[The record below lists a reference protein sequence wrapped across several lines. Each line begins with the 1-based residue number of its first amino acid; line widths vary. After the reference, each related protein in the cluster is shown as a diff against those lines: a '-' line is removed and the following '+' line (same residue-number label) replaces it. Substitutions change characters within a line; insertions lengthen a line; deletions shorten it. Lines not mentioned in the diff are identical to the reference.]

1 MNHIRPRRKLPAE
14 VVRDPNILGGMPV
27 IRGTRVPAKT
37 IALMVE
43 AGDSDFEILRHYPTI
58 DLESIRAA
66 VEYVRTHPDDGRG

>member
-37 IALMVE
+37 IALMVRS
-43 AGDSDFEILRHYPTI
+43 GYSDYEIMTDYPSI
-58 DLESIRAA
+58 DLEGIRAA
-66 VEYVRTHPDDGRG
+66 IAYAQANPNDLD

>member
-1 MNHIRPRRKLPAE
+1 MNHIPLRRKLPAE
-14 VVRDPNILGGMPV
+14 IVRDPNILGGMPV

-58 DLESIRAA
+58 DMEGIRAA
-66 VEYVRTHPDDGRG
+66 VEYVRTHPQDDQG